1 MRHFCYGIVH
11 LPFII
16 LPFQSLSLS
25 LSLSFFHLVFLPKH
39 LDWTIGEG
47 HLGYKIFKSRAPPH
61 QVDCWRHRRL
71 GNVIGND
78 PGLSVDH
85 HLKSVCWE
93 CLKRE
98 SEERERCPPPSG
110 WAVHRPLPSSTTNNE
125 MGIEIT
131 DTRPQPQRQGYAID
145 NNNWGLVGFIG
156 FGFNWGWVFLVE
168 FEVLDFEIRT
178 MLIGKLW
185 HLEKRE
191 RWKEEREEKYKLLKK

>member
-1 MRHFCYGIVH
+1 MALFICHLLFYHFN
-11 LPFII
+11 L
-16 LPFQSLSLS
+16 SLSLS
-25 LSLSFFHLVFLPKH
+25 LSLSISFFCQNIWTGPSVRAIWAIKYSNLVHHHK
-39 LDWTIGEG
+39 
-47 HLGYKIFKSRAPPH
+47 H
-61 QVDCWRHRRL
+61 QVDCWCHRRL
-71 GNVIGND
+71 GNVTGND
-78 PGLSVDH
+78 LGLGVDH
-85 HLKSVCWE
+85 RLKSVYWE

-98 SEERERCPPPSG
+98 SEEIERCPLPTG
-110 WAVHRPLPSSTTNNE
+110 WAVRRPPPSSTTNNE

-178 MLIGKLW
+178 MVIGKFW